1 MKKRMICILLLASLV
16 LGCFVGCN
24 TATPPSENTGTESQS
39 ESETVSETET
49 ETETEVELGTKVY
62 YKQED
67 IPGVR
72 IDISMLFSRRMDG
85 FSITPEKFEIFD
97 TEASLKSRIP
107 EAVPEDHAIF
117 SAIKDVDFDT
127 YSVLAIK
134 TLVCSADTPFLLD
147 ELILQEDR
155 LVFVFHSN
163 AREVFTEDMF
173 YSLALILVK
182 KTDVPEQNM
191 EIYICAY
198 MPKGISYPDDWEG
211 FRRGSYYYTEYY
223 DYKR

>member
-1 MKKRMICILLLASLV
+1 MK
-16 LGCFVGCN
+16 FN
-24 TATPPSENTGTESQS
+24 N
-39 ESETVSETET
+39 
-49 ETETEVELGTKVY
+49 
-62 YKQED
+62 
-67 IPGVR
+67 
-72 IDISMLFSRRMDG
+72 
-85 FSITPEKFEIFD
+85 
-97 TEASLKSRIP
+97 
-107 EAVPEDHAIF
+107 
-117 SAIKDVDFDT
+117 VDFDT

-173 YSLALILVK
+173 YSLALVLIK

-198 MPKGISYPDDWEG
+198 RPKGNSYPDDWG
-211 FRRGSYYYTEYY
+211 YIFRGSYYYTGYY